1 MKITSLLVLLAL
13 SQSAFAGDTETT
25 QCQADG
31 SQQQLNACAAEDFAR
46 ADKEL
51 NGVYKQILSEYKD
64 NPLFLE
70 KLKAA
75 QRLWVQLR
83 DAEVEARFP
92 VAKSERGT
100 QVWGSSYPMSVD
112 GYRAELTKQRTRQL
126 HLWLDGLPEGD
137 LSAGSVRWKQ
147 D

>member
-1 MKITSLLVLLAL
+1 MKTVLLLVLTAL
-13 SQSAFAGDTETT
+13 SQNAFAGDKENI
-25 QCQADG
+25 QCNPDG
-31 SQQQLNACAAEDFAR
+31 NQLQLNSCASEDFAK
-46 ADKEL
+46 ADKAL
-51 NGVYKQILSEYKD
+51 NGVYQQILSEYKD

-75 QRLWVQLR
+75 QRLWVRLR

-92 VAKSERGT
+92 IGKSERGT
-100 QVWGSSYPMSVD
+100 DVWGSSYPMSVD
-112 GYRAELTKQRTRQL
+112 AYRAGLTRQRTRQL

-137 LSAGSVRWKQ
+137 LSAGSVRRKQ